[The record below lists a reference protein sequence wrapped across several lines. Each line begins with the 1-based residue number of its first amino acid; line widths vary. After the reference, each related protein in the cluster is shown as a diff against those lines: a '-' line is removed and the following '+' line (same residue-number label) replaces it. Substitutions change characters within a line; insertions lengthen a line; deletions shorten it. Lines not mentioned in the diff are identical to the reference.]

1 MSMGKYLRC
10 FTLFFI
16 CMCLLTGC
24 WDRRELEERASVL
37 AIAIDQAEENENLY
51 KITVQIP
58 IPIKI
63 AGSSG
68 QGGGSN
74 ADAVK
79 IMSVTGRTVTD
90 ASNNLQMRLNQRLF
104 LGHTRVLALS
114 EEIAKEGIQDIMD
127 GFRREPQIRRLLWP
141 IVVKGKASTLLEVK
155 PGLEQIPVVFL
166 MGLIENGMK
175 LGRIPDQTLGDY
187 FNQTSNVT
195 MEPFL
200 NYVEASKKEVSWKG
214 VAVFRGHKMVGILNR
229 VQSWALIQLRN
240 EKPGGDIVIA
250 LPNTKNGYVS
260 FRPHFAKKKL
270 MIQEQGNTKSK
281 GSESFSATYHCELQ
295 GDIVELTEDLKIPP
309 EQFIV
314 QMQALIKKEMEER
327 AKKLLLQL
335 QKQYNSDILKL
346 GLTLRA
352 KHYHEYWKKHNWKE
366 DFRDFPIRVT
376 YTIKLRRLGMEM
388 Q

>member
-1 MSMGKYLRC
+1 MGKSFRYFALLIIS
-10 FTLFFI
+10 TI
-16 CMCLLTGC
+16 LLTGC

-37 AIAIDQAEENENLY
+37 AIAIDQDEKNENLY
-51 KITVQIP
+51 KMTVQIP

-68 QGGGSN
+68 KGGGNN

-90 ASNNLQMRLNQRLF
+90 ASNNLQMRMNQRLF
-104 LGHTRVLALS
+104 LGHTRILAVS
-114 EEIAKEGIQDIMD
+114 EEIARKGIQDIMD
-127 GFRREPQIRRLLWP
+127 SFRREPQIRRLLWP
-141 IVVKGKASTLLEVK
+141 IVVKGKASTLLEIK
-155 PGLEQIPVVFL
+155 PRIEPIPVVYM

-187 FNQTSNVT
+187 FNQTSNLT

-200 NYVEASKKEVSWKG
+200 NYVEARKNEVIWKG
-214 VAVFRGHKMVGILNR
+214 VAVFRGHKMVGILDHM
-229 VQSWALIQLRN
+229 QSWILLQLRN
-240 EKPGGDIVIA
+240 EKPGGDIVIP
-250 LPNTKNGYVS
+250 LPKTKNGYVS
-260 FRPHFAKKKL
+260 FRPHFVKKKV
-270 MIQEQGNTKSK
+270 IIHKS
-281 GSESFSATYHCELQ
+281 SSATYQCELQ
-295 GDIVELTEDLKIPP
+295 GDIVELTENLKMPA
-309 EQFIV
+309 EQFIL
-314 QMQALIKKEMEER
+314 QMQALIQKEMENR
-327 AKKLLLQL
+327 AKKLLQQL

-352 KHYHEYWKKHNWKE
+352 KHYQDYWKTHNWKK
-366 DFRDFPIRVT
+366 DFRDFPIHVT

>member
-1 MSMGKYLRC
+1 MGKFLRYFALLIVC
-10 FTLFFI
+10 TS
-16 CMCLLTGC
+16 LLTGC

-37 AIAIDQAEENENLY
+37 AIAIDQDEDDENLY
-51 KITVQIP
+51 KMTVQIP

-68 QGGGSN
+68 KGGGSG

-90 ASNNLQMRLNQRLF
+90 AANNLQMRLNQRLF
-104 LGHTRVLALS
+104 LGHTRILALS
-114 EEIAKEGIQDIMD
+114 EEIARKGIQDIMD
-127 GFRREPQIRRLLWP
+127 SFRREPQIRRLLWP
-141 IVVKGKASTLLEVK
+141 IVVRGKASTLLEIK
-155 PGLEQIPVVFL
+155 PRIEPIPVVFL

-187 FNQTSNVT
+187 FNQTSNLT

-200 NYVEASKKEVSWKG
+200 NYVEASKNEVSWKG
-214 VAVFRGHKMVGILNR
+214 VAVFRGHKMMGILDHL
-229 VQSWALIQLRN
+229 QTWALIQLRN

-250 LPNTKNGYVS
+250 LPKTKNGYVS
-260 FRPHFAKKKL
+260 FRPHFAKKKVT
-270 MIQEQGNTKSK
+270 IQDD
-281 GSESFSATYHCELQ
+281 FSATFHCELQ
-295 GDIVELTEDLKIPP
+295 GDIVELTEDLHIPP
-309 EQFIV
+309 EQFV
-314 QMQALIKKEMEER
+314 TQMQALIKKEMENR
-327 AKKLLLQL
+327 AKKLLQQL

-352 KHYHEYWKKHNWKE
+352 KHYHDYWKTHDWKK
-366 DFRDFPIRVT
+366 DFRDFPIRVK

>member
-1 MSMGKYLRC
+1 MGKSFRYFAL
-10 FTLFFI
+10 LII
-16 CMCLLTGC
+16 CTILLTGC

-37 AIAIDQAEENENLY
+37 AIAIDQDEKDENLY
-51 KITVQIP
+51 KMTVQIP

-68 QGGGSN
+68 KGGGSG

-90 ASNNLQMRLNQRLF
+90 AANNLQMRLNQRLF

-114 EEIAKEGIQDIMD
+114 EEIARKGIQDIMD

-141 IVVKGKASTLLEVK
+141 IVVKGKASTLLEIK
-155 PGLEQIPVVFL
+155 PRIEPIPVVFL

-187 FNQTSNVT
+187 FNQTSNLT

-200 NYVEASKKEVSWKG
+200 NYVEASKNEVSWKG
-214 VAVFRGHKMVGILNR
+214 VAVFRGHKMMGILDHL
-229 VQSWALIQLRN
+229 QTWALLQLRN

-250 LPNTKNGYVS
+250 LPKTKNGYVS
-260 FRPHFAKKKL
+260 FRPHFAKKKVT
-270 MIQEQGNTKSK
+270 IQDD
-281 GSESFSATYHCELQ
+281 FSATFHCELQ
-295 GDIVELTEDLKIPP
+295 GDIVELTEDLHIPP
-309 EQFIV
+309 EQFV
-314 QMQALIKKEMEER
+314 TQMQALIKKEMENR
-327 AKKLLLQL
+327 AKKLLQQL

-352 KHYHEYWKKHNWKE
+352 KHYHDYWKTHDWKK
-366 DFRDFPIRVT
+366 DFRDFPIRVK

>member
-1 MSMGKYLRC
+1 MGKSLRYFALLIVC
-10 FTLFFI
+10 TS
-16 CMCLLTGC
+16 LLTGC

-37 AIAIDQAEENENLY
+37 AIAIDQDENDENLY
-51 KITVQIP
+51 KMTVQIP

-68 QGGGSN
+68 KGGGSG

-104 LGHTRVLALS
+104 LGHTRILALS
-114 EEIAKEGIQDIMD
+114 EEIARKGIQDIMD
-127 GFRREPQIRRLLWP
+127 SFRREPQIRRLLWP
-141 IVVKGKASTLLEVK
+141 IVVRGKASTLLEIK
-155 PGLEQIPVVFL
+155 PRIEPIPVVFL

-187 FNQTSNVT
+187 FNQTSNLT

-200 NYVEASKKEVSWKG
+200 NYVEASKNEVSWKG
-214 VAVFRGHKMVGILNR
+214 VAVFRGHKMMGILDHL
-229 VQSWALIQLRN
+229 QTWALLQLRN

-250 LPNTKNGYVS
+250 LPETKNGYVS
-260 FRPHFAKKKL
+260 FRPHFAKKKVT
-270 MIQEQGNTKSK
+270 IHDD
-281 GSESFSATYHCELQ
+281 FSATFHCELQ
-295 GDIVELTEDLKIPP
+295 GDIVELTEDLHITP
-309 EQFIV
+309 EQFV
-314 QMQALIKKEMEER
+314 TQMQALIKKEMEKR
-327 AKKLLLQL
+327 SKKLLQQL
-335 QKQYNSDILKL
+335 QKQYNSDVLKL
-346 GLTLRA
+346 GLILRA
-352 KHYHEYWKKHNWKE
+352 KHYSDYWKTHNWKK
-366 DFRDFPIRVT
+366 DFRDFPIRVK

>member
-1 MSMGKYLRC
+1 MGKYLRC
-10 FTLFFI
+10 FILLFI

-37 AIAIDQAEENENLY
+37 AIAIDQAEEDENLY
-51 KITVQIP
+51 KMTVQIP

-114 EEIAKEGIQDIMD
+114 EEVAREGIQDIMD

-187 FNQTSNVT
+187 FNQTSNAT

-200 NYVEASKKEVSWKG
+200 NYVEASKNEVSWKG
-214 VAVFRGHKMVGILNR
+214 VAVFRGHKMVGKLDR
-229 VQSWALIQLRN
+229 VQSWTLINLRN
-240 EKPGGDIVIA
+240 EKPGGDIVIP

-260 FRPHFAKKKL
+260 FRPHFVKTKL
-270 MIQEQGNTKSK
+270 RIHGQDA
-281 GSESFSATYHCELQ
+281 FSATYHCELQ
-295 GDIVELTEDLKIPP
+295 GDIVELTEDLKIPA

-314 QMQALIKKEMEER
+314 QMQALIKREMENR

-335 QKQYNSDILKL
+335 QKHYNSDILKL

-352 KHYHEYWKKHNWKE
+352 KHYQEYWETHDWKK
-366 DFRDFPIRVT
+366 DFRDFPVRVK